1 MTEVPRVKDLKV
13 PLKKNHPDTRIKAFQ
28 HIEDEATLVPLYD
41 THTCR
46 WNWPLPESHLDKLA
60 ASGERSN
67 QARENSSMDQG
78 EREGENSGATDQRS
92 GDWDIIDDT
101 GAPAASESQIE
112 SLSQPEDDI
121 MSTNASS
128 ASSDKA
134 PVLHAID
141 RNSTKPWMTEQ
152 VFASFN
158 NLLTFALLLQKP
170 ALAQKHNLSHI
181 WSASNSLSII
191 CGDEIARKPDLTL
204 LDDIEARWDTIKAI
218 CELTSS
224 AYLPSHPL
232 AKTLDTKAYLLL
244 KHQLWRHFALLVS
257 ICNGYRELRI
267 HLYDHSGGVVSPCT
281 HINRE
286 LDKYLWIFSS
296 IVFGNL
302 ECIRLNPTIT
312 ILKHMLH
319 RILRSPDFRVAK
331 PSPSPHQTAEV
342 IPDAL
347 IMESETTEIEEIVSE
362 PSHTIED
369 AVPNPTA
376 NIPPNLVPL
385 IDKVPSDSLSGPLP
399 EPIGKIRV
407 NENTYNILDLI
418 FSTQGLVGRGTVCYL
433 ARKDE
438 EEYIVKDH
446 WVLGSKS
453 EVLNEICM
461 MEKMDGICGVP
472 RLVEYWL
479 VEMEPGK
486 VDKTVK
492 YCQKV
497 LRSIKGTSHTHVH
510 LVLKPHV
517 QPLYKFHLRAEFLTL
532 ILDIIKIQKQVV
544 EQNWV
549 LHRDC
554 SLNNG
559 MIEDDGDGTHG
570 MLIDWEFAVDIVR
583 GNQYSVGGTG
593 TVPFMSW
600 SLLFQLYLHTLD
612 PSDERLEWYDL
623 IKKPNQLHFDNV
635 IDLLG
640 RHIAALLKEDSPG
653 LLVSKW
659 VILSAAGS
667 LMPPQNNEESVSP
680 PVDETRQKQ
689 VVDHWWMMEA
699 IPKLKRN
706 KTE

>member
-1 MTEVPRVKDLKV
+1 MPLGKHFCSVGLGDEADIFDESSPANSDELGHVLLLIFKSCMTEVPRAKDLKV
-13 PLKKNHPDTRIKAFQ
+13 PLKKIHPDTRIKAFQ

-41 THTCR
+41 THACR

-101 GAPAASESQIE
+101 GAPAASESQVE

-141 RNSTKPWMTEQ
+141 RDSTKPWMTKQ

-170 ALAQKHNLSHI
+170 ALTQKHNLSHI
-181 WSASNSLSII
+181 WSALNSLSII
-191 CGDEIARKPDLTL
+191 CGDEITRKPDLTL

-257 ICNGYRELRI
+257 ICNEYRELHI
-267 HLYDHSGGVVSPCT
+267 HLYDHLGGVVSPCT
-281 HINRE
+281 HIDRE

-319 RILRSPDFRVAK
+319 RTLQSPDFCVAK

-342 IPDAL
+342 ISDAL
-347 IMESETTEIEEIVSE
+347 IMESETIEIEEIVSE
-362 PSHTIED
+362 PPHTIED

-433 ARKDE
+433 VRKDE

-472 RLVEYWL
+472 CLVEYWL
-479 VEMEPGK
+479 VEMEPGE

-492 YCQKV
+492 YCQK
-497 LRSIKGTSHTHVH
+497 
-510 LVLKPHV
+510 
-517 QPLYKFHLRAEFLTL
+517 
-532 ILDIIKIQKQVV
+532 
-544 EQNWV
+544 
-549 LHRDC
+549 
-554 SLNNG
+554 
-559 MIEDDGDGTHG
+559 
-570 MLIDWEFAVDIVR
+570 
-583 GNQYSVGGTG
+583 YSVGGTG
-593 TVPFMSW
+593 TVPFMSR

-623 IKKPNQLHFDNV
+623 IKNPNQLHFDNV

-653 LLVSKW
+653 PLVSKW

-667 LMPPQNNEESVSP
+667 LMPPQNNEESASP